1 MLKGIEI
8 TSLET
13 MRLIMDIEYEM
24 SMYENEVK
32 EMLPKIYSKEL
43 INTLFYEVYTR
54 GKYIETACG
63 VTRLTAASYL
73 KQLENI
79 GLLESEKI
87 GRDRIYKNTRLIKA
101 LNTDLEID

>member
-1 MLKGIEI
+1 MLEH
-8 TSLET
+8 
-13 MRLIMDIEYEM
+13 EM
-24 SMYENEVK
+24 SMYEKEVK
-32 EMLPKIYSKEL
+32 EKLPKIYSKEL
-43 INTLFYEVYTR
+43 IDTLFYEVYTR
-54 GKYIETACG
+54 GKYVENACG

-101 LNTDLEID
+101 LNTDLEIRID